1 MENKNENINLSEIRV
16 SLDGKQILPDSSLIG
31 DVSELVSLRINS
43 VLRESTDGFHADH
56 VNDQVIAL
64 VFEKTGFEYN
74 YTSCLCDPMMNSY
87 DTVILSIGDEVMAK
101 LDLIL
106 TLLSYCPLENINRL
120 IILSM
125 VI

>member
-1 MENKNENINLSEIRV
+1 M
-16 SLDGKQILPDSSLIG
+16 G
-31 DVSELVSLRINS
+31 DVTELVSLRINS
-43 VLRESTDGFHADH
+43 VLRESTDGFRADR

-74 YTSCLCDPMMNSY
+74 YTSCLCDAMMNNY
-87 DTVILSIGDEVMAK
+87 DTLILSIGNEVMTK

-106 TLLSYCPLENINRL
+106 TLLSYCPLESINRL

-125 VI
+125 VIELILL